1 MWDLGNLS
9 APTASYLT
17 VMHEIHVLLV
27 DHDSEGL
34 VNIGNQ
40 LEACHYRVTLVELA
54 SAAITMLLNGKVKF
68 DLVMANI
75 NSPDL
80 HGFKLL
86 QQAVNMD
93 IPVVLMSVDDNVFM
107 AMRAIENGAFL
118 FIKKPT
124 SMEVLSGLW
133 QHVIRDKTR
142 AMRER
147 ERSCVAA
154 NYNVRGIEFRDVAPH
169 HDPEENPNHMYG
181 VMMNDKGKGKKKIN
195 LRGNYDEYD
204 VDDHMIMNN
213 KVKRKVCTEWTQDLH
228 EKFME
233 AVEQLGEGR
242 CFPKEILELMNVP
255 GLTRMQ
261 VASHLQKCRND
272 NWRSP
277 GERKT
282 HNLAIQPVSSD
293 TDGQRPRRFG
303 SMPRL
308 SRASSYR
315 VHGHEGSGV
324 GESSK
329 TNSPTEM
336 PNGTGGDGVDQNMEI
351 SGPIMPNASYHQHYG
366 TLIPHP
372 STLPGTNPSNPIHQS
387 DQDLFNFADM
397 DRLIQN
403 FPGFPQGPL
412 AGMNNPGSSSG
423 GYHFDTVYHHGYDQN
438 NVGPSA
444 DTAGS
449 QWSSGTSN
457 FGSDDYPFM
466 QHVTRSMAWSMRYCR
481 EFHGRFVFEDD
492 DLKLIS
498 HSNSSSTIDVGHVA
512 ATSAPQ
518 TSAWDGHMRHC
529 RKLQGFVFEEA
540 LGKRRRG
547 LEINK
552 LLRIFICD
560 QYRMHGII
568 ISSSDEGL
576 GTNT

>member
-1 MWDLGNLS
+1 
-9 APTASYLT
+9 
-17 VMHEIHVLLV
+17 
-27 DHDSEGL
+27 
-34 VNIGNQ
+34 
-40 LEACHYRVTLVELA
+40 
-54 SAAITMLLNGKVKF
+54 MLLNGKVKF

-86 QQAVNMD
+86 QHAVNMD

-118 FIKKPT
+118 FIKKPM
-124 SMEVLSGLW
+124 SMDVLSGLW

-169 HDPEENPNHMYG
+169 QDPEENPNHMYG

-195 LRGNYDEYD
+195 LRGDYDEYD
-204 VDDHMIMNN
+204 VDNHMIMNN

-261 VASHLQKCRND
+261 VASHLQ
-272 NWRSP
+272 
-277 GERKT
+277 
-282 HNLAIQPVSSD
+282 
-293 TDGQRPRRFG
+293 RPRRFG

-315 VHGHEGSGV
+315 GHGHEGSGA

-329 TNSPTEM
+329 TNSPTDQM
-336 PNGTGGDGVDQNMEI
+336 PTGGWWVDQNMEI

-372 STLPGTNPSNPIHQS
+372 STLPGTIPSNPIHQS
-387 DQDLFNFADM
+387 DDLFNFADM

-403 FPGFPQGPL
+403 FSGFPQGPL

-423 GYHFDTVYHHGYDQN
+423 GYHFDPVYHHGYDQN

-444 DTAGS
+444 DTGGS

-457 FGSDDYPFM
+457 FGSDEYSE
-466 QHVTRSMAWSMRYCR
+466 TR
-481 EFHGRFVFEDD
+481 
-492 DLKLIS
+492 
-498 HSNSSSTIDVGHVA
+498 GH
-512 ATSAPQ
+512 
-518 TSAWDGHMRHC
+518 H
-529 RKLQGFVFEEA
+529 
-540 LGKRRRG
+540 
-547 LEINK
+547 
-552 LLRIFICD
+552 
-560 QYRMHGII
+560 
-568 ISSSDEGL
+568 
-576 GTNT
+576 

>member
-34 VNIGNQ
+34 MNIGNQ

-54 SAAITMLLNGKVKF
+54 SSAITMLLNGKVKF

-93 IPVVLMSVDDNVFM
+93 IPVVLMSVDDNVFI

-133 QHVIRDKTR
+133 QHVIREKTR

-154 NYNVRGIEFRDVAPH
+154 NYNVRGIEFREVVH
-169 HDPEENPNHMYG
+169 EDPEENPNHMYG

-195 LRGNYDEYD
+195 IRGNYDEYD
-204 VDDHMIMNN
+204 LENHIMMNN
-213 KVKRKVCTEWTQDLH
+213 KVKRKVCTEWTQELH

-282 HNLAIQPVSSD
+282 HNLAIQPLSSD
-293 TDGQRPRRFG
+293 TDGSQRPRRFG

-315 VHGHEGSGV
+315 VPGHEGSGV

-336 PNGTGGDGVDQNMEI
+336 PNSGGVVDQNMEI

-372 STLPGTNPSNPIHQS
+372 STLPGTIPSNPMHQS
-387 DQDLFNFADM
+387 DDFFNFADM

-403 FPGFPQGPL
+403 FSGFPQGPL

-423 GYHFDTVYHHGYDQN
+423 GYHFDATYHHGYDQN
-438 NVGPSA
+438 NVRPSA

-449 QWSSGTSN
+449 GQWSSGTSN
-457 FGSDDYPFM
+457 FGSDEYSE
-466 QHVTRSMAWSMRYCR
+466 TR
-481 EFHGRFVFEDD
+481 
-492 DLKLIS
+492 
-498 HSNSSSTIDVGHVA
+498 GH
-512 ATSAPQ
+512 
-518 TSAWDGHMRHC
+518 
-529 RKLQGFVFEEA
+529 
-540 LGKRRRG
+540 
-547 LEINK
+547 N
-552 LLRIFICD
+552 
-560 QYRMHGII
+560 
-568 ISSSDEGL
+568 
-576 GTNT
+576 

>member
-1 MWDLGNLS
+1 M
-9 APTASYLT
+9 
-17 VMHEIHVLLV
+17 LV
-27 DHDSEGL
+27 
-34 VNIGNQ
+34 
-40 LEACHYRVTLVELA
+40 
-54 SAAITMLLNGKVKF
+54 NGKVKF

-118 FIKKPT
+118 LIKKPT

-133 QHVIRDKTR
+133 QHVIRENTR

-154 NYNVRGIEFRDVAPH
+154 SYNVQGIEFREVAHP
-169 HDPEENPNHMYG
+169 DSEENPNHMYG

-195 LRGNYDEYD
+195 IRGNYDEYD
-204 VDDHMIMNN
+204 VDNHIIMNN

-233 AVEQLGEGR
+233 AIEQLGEGR

-277 GERKT
+277 GERKS
-282 HNLAIQPVSSD
+282 HNLAIQPVGSD
-293 TDGQRPRRFG
+293 TDGSQQRPRRFG

-336 PNGTGGDGVDQNMEI
+336 PNGGGGIDQNMEI

-372 STLPGTNPSNPIHQS
+372 STVPGTIPTNPMPQS
-387 DQDLFNFADM
+387 DDFFNFADM

-403 FPGFPQGPL
+403 FSGFPQGPL
-412 AGMNNPGSSSG
+412 AGMNNIPGSSSG
-423 GYHFDTVYHHGYDQN
+423 GYHFDALYHHGYDQN

-444 DTAGS
+444 NTAGS

-457 FGSDDYPFM
+457 FGSDEYSETRGRMHVFYVKVDDVKGVNFFPAARYEIDGPEHERRSSNISPSDLGLGWTHEMMLAKSFM
-466 QHVTRSMAWSMRYCR
+466 AMS
-481 EFHGRFVFEDD
+481 
-492 DLKLIS
+492 L
-498 HSNSSSTIDVGHVA
+498 
-512 ATSAPQ
+512 
-518 TSAWDGHMRHC
+518 
-529 RKLQGFVFEEA
+529 
-540 LGKRRRG
+540 KRRSAK
-547 LEINK
+547 EN
-552 LLRIFICD
+552 
-560 QYRMHGII
+560 
-568 ISSSDEGL
+568 
-576 GTNT
+576 